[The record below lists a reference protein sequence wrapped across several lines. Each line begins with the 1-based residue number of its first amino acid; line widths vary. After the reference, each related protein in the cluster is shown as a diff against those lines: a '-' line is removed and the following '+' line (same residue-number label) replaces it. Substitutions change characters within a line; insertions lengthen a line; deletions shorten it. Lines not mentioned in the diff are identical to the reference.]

1 MEVEDRPAG
10 MLEGCRILHASTF
23 QHITAASAL
32 EDGKQYIL
40 CPSPVEF
47 ELILRKHGLPVPGGS
62 SSSSSSVISTDDT
75 ASTSSNH
82 SSSSGFGGRRSERES
97 ITTSDQLES
106 LEELSYY
113 FDDSGTLRH
122 CASNQ
127 AVYEIMSDERR
138 AGEIDEIVKAA
149 IFHIQMDMLAD
160 LNFKQ
165 AHVPIDPRPDE
176 PKEARSSV
184 FLSSDWRSNNNL
196 LVVINGGRGVQPGIW
211 SRDLL
216 IQEGLEMGSMLPVFR
231 HASKLGFAVAVL
243 NPFTNNVTVDNK
255 LFPIRSNSSPDE
267 HTLYVWDNIISRAQA
282 KNVYILAYS
291 FGAKLVTNLIQNREA
306 QVVQRLHGI
315 VFAEAVYRIDSHST
329 SPHVANFLKQRA
341 INFKADPTVADG
353 GHIPSAEEQLS
364 CTCLSVGDLAAAPGS
379 SGGAAAFDGNKS
391 QSSSTLSRRSSSNKA
406 RTITMS
412 LETTFAYFVAVRD
425 RGCTAPQFVLE
436 SSKFGTRSS
445 WLGNVRQ
452 RLDSL
457 KPKKHQRSLSSQST
471 SSSDGGGLGSG
482 GRKPTK
488 SAKHSR
494 RSDASHLRTSLLSSG
509 RGGRAYS
516 VPVTVSDFDLI
527 KVIGKGVIG
536 KVFLVRKVDTRV
548 VYAMKVIRKASVVRQ
563 ELQENIKTERL
574 ILEEI
579 DHPFIARLCF
589 SFQTKDKLY
598 LVTDYCSGGELFHHM
613 TDVGFRY
620 ELCRFYAAE
629 LVLALEHL
637 HRVKVAYRDLKPE
650 NILLEESGHLRITD
664 FGLSKLN
671 VVSDHGA
678 QTLAGSAEYL
688 APEVYSMSKYGYAV
702 DWWSLGVF
710 LFEMITGV
718 HPFLDDNR
726 EVMVKKIM
734 TPGVMQTIMPPDMPS
749 DAASLLFGLLAFNPQ
764 DRLGS
769 RGADEIRAHAFF
781 ESIAWDKL
789 LRREVAPPWRPLVKD
804 ELDVGNFDAE
814 FTDEPAVDSPCSTR
828 QSAMSVEFA
837 DFSFDPTISSMR
849 RGRSSYRE

>member
-1 MEVEDRPAG
+1 M
-10 MLEGCRILHASTF
+10 
-23 QHITAASAL
+23 
-32 EDGKQYIL
+32 
-40 CPSPVEF
+40 
-47 ELILRKHGLPVPGGS
+47 LRKHGLPVPGGANS
-62 SSSSSSVISTDDT
+62 ASIPSDDDT
-75 ASTSSNH
+75 V
-82 SSSSGFGGRRSERES
+82 SSGFSGRRSERDS
-97 ITTSDQLES
+97 LTSSDQLES

-113 FDDSGTLRH
+113 FDNTGTLRH

-127 AVYEIMSDERR
+127 AVFEIMSDESR

-165 AHVPIDPRPDE
+165 VHVPIDPRPNE

-184 FLSSDWRSNNNL
+184 FLSADWRSNDNL
-196 LVVINGGRGVQPGIW
+196 IIVINGGRGVQPGIW

-216 IQEGLEMGSMLPVFR
+216 IQDGLEMGSMLPVFR
-231 HASKLGFAVAVL
+231 RAQSLGFAVAVL
-243 NPFTNNVTVDNK
+243 NPFTNSVTIGNE
-255 LFPIRSNSSPDE
+255 LFPIRSNASPDE
-267 HTLYVWDNIISRAQA
+267 HTLYVWDNIISRAHA

-291 FGAKLVTNLIQNREA
+291 FGAKLVTTLIQNREE
-306 QVVQRLHGI
+306 QVVRRLHGI
-315 VFAEAVYRIDSHST
+315 VFAEGAYRIDPVST
-329 SPHVANFLKQRA
+329 SPLVGNFLKKKA
-341 INFKADPTVADG
+341 INFKADAQVAAG
-353 GHIPSAEEQLS
+353 ARILSAEEQLS
-364 CTCLSVGDLAAAPGS
+364 CTCLSIGDLAGAS
-379 SGGAAAFDGNKS
+379 SGSDRKS
-391 QSSSTLSRRSSSNKA
+391 PSSSASSSSSSSLSRRSSSNKA
-406 RTITMS
+406 RTISMS
-412 LETTFAYFVAVRD
+412 LETTFAFFVAARD
-425 RGCTAPQFVLE
+425 RGCSATQFILE
-436 SSKFGTRSS
+436 SKSASKS
-445 WLGNVRQ
+445 WLGHVRE
-452 RLDSL
+452 RIDSL
-457 KPKKHQRSLSSQST
+457 KPRKHHRSTGSHNSLSSSSSST
-471 SSSDGGGLGSG
+471 SSSE
-482 GRKPTK
+482 GRRPSK
-488 SAKHSR
+488 SAR
-494 RSDASHLRTSLLSSG
+494 RSSDTSNLRMSLLSSG
-509 RGGRAYS
+509 RGGRVFAT
-516 VPVTVSDFDLI
+516 PVTVSDFDLI

-536 KVFLVRKVDTRV
+536 KVFLVRKVDTRA
-548 VYAMKVIRKASVVRQ
+548 VYAMKVIRKANVVRQ
-563 ELQENIKTERL
+563 DLQENIKTERL

-613 TDVGFRY
+613 TDSGFGL

-650 NILLEESGHLRITD
+650 NILLEESGHIRVTD

-671 VVSDHGA
+671 VVADRGA

-710 LFEMITGV
+710 IFEMITGV

-734 TPGVMQTIMPPDMPS
+734 TPGVMQQIMPPEMPS
-749 DAASLLFGLLAFNPQ
+749 DAASLLFGLLTFNPQ

-769 RGADEIRAHAFF
+769 RGGAEEIRAHPFF

-789 LRREVAPPWRPLVKD
+789 LRRELAPPWKPVVKD

-814 FTDEPAVDSPCSTR
+814 FTSEPVVDSVCTH
-828 QSAMSVEFA
+828 QSVIMSATFD
-837 DFSFDPTISSMR
+837 DFTFDPTISSMR
-849 RGRSSYRE
+849 RRGSSHNNE